1 MFFVHSLFSIVVD
14 ANNNIVENLFNKN
27 DLNELKTVRPKFKT
41 SEPIIVNAS
50 IYVMDIG
57 LISTTNSMD
66 FMIDFYFRQKWN
78 DPRLAFI
85 ENDVDNDNEYIV
97 LSSNQTELI
106 WRPDTFIST
115 AKQINE
121 HVQKSFSNNGN
132 RFVRINRNGDVFY
145 SHRLSAIVNCANRIN
160 YFPSDRPVCV
170 MKFESCMFVFL
181 FCFVNLKTFDQIF
194 SLIDY
199 FHILDGYSTK
209 DIEYGWIKDGA
220 QITLAPKS
228 LIGFKIIKNNDNNG
242 IESDDEWITLSTG
255 TYSRLIAKIQLQRK
269 CGYYMFHIYLPAI
282 MLVILSWMSYCID
295 PIERPIARMIV
306 GIFTSLGIL
315 ILMFGVTSSSISRPD
330 QYSLT
335 ALDIYIFVCMLL
347 IFIAFISA
355 VSSCPNNESGKSY
368 QLEQGQ
374 IVRQNS
380 MHRYTR
386 IVLPIVFILFNL
398 SYWLTLWLANK

>member
-1 MFFVHSLFSIVVD
+1 MIVFVLLSLTIVVD

-85 ENDVDNDNEYIV
+85 QNDVDNDNEYIV
-97 LSSNQTELI
+97 LSSNQIELI

-115 AKQINE
+115 AKQIDE
-121 HVQKSFSNNGN
+121 HEQKSFSNNGN

-170 MKFESCMFVFL
+170 MKFES
-181 FCFVNLKTFDQIF
+181 
-194 SLIDY
+194 Y
-199 FHILDGYSTK
+199 GYSTK

-255 TYSRLIAKIQLQRK
+255 TYSRLIARIQLQRK

>member
-85 ENDVDNDNEYIV
+85 QNDVDNDNEYIV
-97 LSSNQTELI
+97 LSSNQIELI

-115 AKQINE
+115 AKQIDE
-121 HVQKSFSNNGN
+121 HEQKSFSNNGN

-181 FCFVNLKTFDQIF
+181 FCFVNFTF
-194 SLIDY
+194 
-199 FHILDGYSTK
+199 
-209 DIEYGWIKDGA
+209 
-220 QITLAPKS
+220 
-228 LIGFKIIKNNDNNG
+228 N
-242 IESDDEWITLSTG
+242 
-255 TYSRLIAKIQLQRK
+255 QL
-269 CGYYMFHIYLPAI
+269 F
-282 MLVILSWMSYCID
+282 
-295 PIERPIARMIV
+295 
-306 GIFTSLGIL
+306 F
-315 ILMFGVTSSSISRPD
+315 
-330 QYSLT
+330 
-335 ALDIYIFVCMLL
+335 
-347 IFIAFISA
+347 
-355 VSSCPNNESGKSY
+355 
-368 QLEQGQ
+368 
-374 IVRQNS
+374 
-380 MHRYTR
+380 
-386 IVLPIVFILFNL
+386 FN
-398 SYWLTLWLANK
+398 

>member
-1 MFFVHSLFSIVVD
+1 M
-14 ANNNIVENLFNKN
+14 
-27 DLNELKTVRPKFKT
+27 
-41 SEPIIVNAS
+41 
-50 IYVMDIG
+50 
-57 LISTTNSMD
+57 
-66 FMIDFYFRQKWN
+66 
-78 DPRLAFI
+78 
-85 ENDVDNDNEYIV
+85 
-97 LSSNQTELI
+97 
-106 WRPDTFIST
+106 
-115 AKQINE
+115 
-121 HVQKSFSNNGN
+121 
-132 RFVRINRNGDVFY
+132 
-145 SHRLSAIVNCANRIN
+145 
-160 YFPSDRPVCV
+160 
-170 MKFESCMFVFL
+170 
-181 FCFVNLKTFDQIF
+181 
-194 SLIDY
+194 
-199 FHILDGYSTK
+199 
-209 DIEYGWIKDGA
+209 
-220 QITLAPKS
+220 APKS

-255 TYSRLIAKIQLQRK
+255 TYSLLIARIQLQRK

-355 VSSCPNNESGKSY
+355 ISSCPNNESGKSY

>member
-1 MFFVHSLFSIVVD
+1 MLMIVFVLLSLTIVVD

-85 ENDVDNDNEYIV
+85 QNDVDNDNEYIV

-115 AKQINE
+115 AKQIDE

-170 MKFESCMFVFL
+170 MKFES
-181 FCFVNLKTFDQIF
+181 
-194 SLIDY
+194 Y
-199 FHILDGYSTK
+199 GYSTK

-255 TYSRLIAKIQLQRK
+255 TYSRLIARIQLQRK